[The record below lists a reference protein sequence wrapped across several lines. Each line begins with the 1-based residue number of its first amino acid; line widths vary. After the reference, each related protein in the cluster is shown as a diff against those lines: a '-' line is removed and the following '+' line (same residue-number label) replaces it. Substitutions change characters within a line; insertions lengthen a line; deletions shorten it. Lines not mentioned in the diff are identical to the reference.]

1 MSNSLIVS
9 IGSNSNDRRWQ
20 IEQAIERLKAKFKN
34 ESVSGIYES
43 SADNGKDAPYLN
55 AVMAATTSMSM
66 EETIS
71 YLKQWEVLCGRTPA
85 SKLEGV
91 IPIDL
96 DIVVWNN
103 EIVRPAEFN
112 KPYFARGYHQLIA
125 AEKID
130 SLGY

>member
-1 MSNSLIVS
+1 MSNSLIVG
-9 IGSNSNDRRWQ
+9 IASNSKDRRWQ
-20 IEQAIERLKAKFKN
+20 IEQAIERLKSKFKN
-34 ESVSGIYES
+34 ESVSGIYETT
-43 SADNGKDAPYLN
+43 ADNGRDAPYLN
-55 AVMAATTSMSM
+55 AVMAATTSMSL

-71 YLKQWEVLCGRTPA
+71 YLKQWEALCGRTPA

-103 EIVRPAEFN
+103 EIVRPEDFN
-112 KPYFARGYHQLIA
+112 KPYFTRGYHQLVA
-125 AEKID
+125 ADKID